1 MHGSQLQ
8 SVSANFTHS
17 NSELYLEI
25 DKWVGKLVITSQ
37 SLEAIS
43 EFQIEIRKF
52 ILRASP
58 AKLANMSEKEST
70 CVNDELLQ
78 WLESFRAQLD
88 VGECA
93 TIYKTLKQNRFKTR
107 MQIKLITGSEL
118 DQMFKGETAISLG
131 ARALLQYQIN
141 FLNEQSPLPNRIAK
155 NILNNESTEQTDK
168 VTL

>member
-1 MHGSQLQ
+1 
-8 SVSANFTHS
+8 
-17 NSELYLEI
+17 
-25 DKWVGKLVITSQ
+25 
-37 SLEAIS
+37 
-43 EFQIEIRKF
+43 
-52 ILRASP
+52 
-58 AKLANMSEKEST
+58 MSEKEST